1 MDTVSAAEVIATR
14 IAEAT
19 VLEPIAAHLQE
30 LGVAVE
36 LTYCEPTSNSA
47 LRFDL
52 DGQTALGRI
61 TWWTDGSL
69 FIEALRISDGATL
82 VSQHAAGATA
92 AEATDALRELARV
105 VAGLPSNNSFKPK
118 PLRGSA

>member
-1 MDTVSAAEVIATR
+1 MDTLLAAEVIAKR

-19 VLEPIAAHLQE
+19 VLKPIATELQK
-30 LGVAVE
+30 LAVAVK
-36 LTYCEPTSNSA
+36 LTYGDSTSNSA

-52 DGQTALGRI
+52 DGETALGRL

-69 FIEALRISDGATL
+69 FVEALRISDGGTL
-82 VSQHAAGATA
+82 VSQHAAGATP
-92 AEATDALRELARV
+92 AEAAHALQALAGV
-105 VAGLPSNNSFKPK
+105 VAGLPSNNSFKPN